1 MVKILI
7 LNDVFTDSINNGI
20 FTYLNALDVPWKSQN
35 INKQLNFVYHK
46 NHSGNKETSPFVDSL
61 LVENSLTENDK
72 TLIAISIF
80 SIFSNKWNRLYK
92 VLSVEYEPIEN
103 YNMEESEKT
112 DNTTEQ
118 NNDVSNFNS
127 LYGFNSIS
135 AVNSDKQDGNESRN
149 GSMNETRTLIRHG
162 NIGVTTSQQMLE
174 SEIQLWEWNFFETVF
189 KDIDTMLTIQTY

>member
-1 MVKILI
+1 MT
-7 LNDVFTDSINNGI
+7 LNDAFTDSINNGI
-20 FTYLNALDVPWKSQN
+20 FTYLNALDVPWKEQN
-35 INKQLNFVYHK
+35 INKQLNLAYHK
-46 NHSGNKETSPFVDSL
+46 NRSGNKESSPLVDSL
-61 LVENSLTENDK
+61 LVENLLTENDK
-72 TLIAISIF
+72 TLIAMSIF
-80 SIFSNKWNRLYK
+80 SLFSNKWNRLYK

-135 AVNSDKQDGNESRN
+135 AVNSDKQDGNETRN
-149 GSMNETRTLIRHG
+149 GSMNETRTLTRHG